1 MKTRLLTTF
10 LVTLLFVGA
19 CGGDEAGETTT
30 IPTTMPPLPA
40 TTTTTSSTTT
50 VPQHQHVWPLTG
62 LPAESDPA
70 DAPVLVAKIDNTS
83 NSRPQLGLGEAD
95 MVIEVPVEGGIP
107 RLLAFFQSSIPD
119 EIGPIR
125 STREVDPKLLAPF
138 SSLFAS
144 SGGQNFVLSD
154 VRAVATDIGFHV
166 LGSEAYYRDPGRP
179 SLYDVILRTADVP
192 QLAISAT
199 GSDSD
204 SDSAYAD
211 KEDPE
216 ITEASDAAGST
227 RAELDEW
234 LVFGDP
240 PAGEQALTIN
250 VSQSSL
256 NQVEYRYSAADGGY
270 LRFHRDVAHET
281 EQAGTPATQQVV
293 ANNVVIIYVPVLSTG
308 RTDSSGSPVPDYN
321 VTGSGDT
328 VVFRDG
334 VGVSGTWERG
344 SEDQFFRFFELD
356 GDEIALAPG
365 TTWIELTPNG
375 RSVEWQ

>member
-1 MKTRLLTTF
+1 MKTRILTMF
-10 LVTLLFVGA
+10 LVTLLVVVA
-19 CGGDEAGETTT
+19 CGGDETAETTT
-30 IPTTMPPLPA
+30 MPTTIPRSLL

-50 VPQHQHVWPLTG
+50 VPEFGFVWPLTG
-62 LPAESDPA
+62 LPAELDPA

-83 NSRPQLGLGEAD
+83 NSRPQLGLGQAD

-107 RLLAFFQSSIPD
+107 RLLAFYQSTIPD

-125 STREVDPKLLAPF
+125 STREVDAKLIAPF
-138 SSLFAS
+138 GSLFAS
-144 SGGQNFVLSD
+144 SGGQGFVLSD
-154 VRAVATDIGFHV
+154 VRAVATDIGFDV
-166 LGSEAYYRDPGRP
+166 LGSEAYYRDPDRP

-192 QLAISAT
+192 ELAVSA
-199 GSDSD
+199 SRAD

-216 ITEASDAAGST
+216 TTETTGPP
-227 RAELDEW
+227 RADIGEW

-240 PAGEQALTIN
+240 PTGEQALTVT

-256 NQVEYRYSAADGGY
+256 NQVEYRYSVADGGY

-281 EQAGTPATQQVV
+281 EQTGTLPAQQVV

-321 VTGSGDT
+321 VTGSGEAL
-328 VVFRDG
+328 VFRDG
-334 VGVSGTWERG
+334 VGVPGTWERG
-344 SEDQFFRFFELD
+344 SEDQFFRFFALD
-356 GDEIALAPG
+356 GEEISLAPG